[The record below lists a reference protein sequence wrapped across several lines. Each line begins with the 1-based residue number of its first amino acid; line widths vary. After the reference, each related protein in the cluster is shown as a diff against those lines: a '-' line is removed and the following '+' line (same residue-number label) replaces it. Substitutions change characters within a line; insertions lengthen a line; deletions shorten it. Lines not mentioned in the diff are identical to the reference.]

1 MTTRVREDPDA
12 ILEDILPGVK
22 ATGCEYAVI
31 EDRRRA
37 IKKALTEYR
46 PGDVVIIAGKGHE
59 DYQIIGTVKQHFDD
73 RETALQII
81 EQEI

>member
-1 MTTRVREDPDA
+1 MGEAAGKYSDYCVVTSDNPRTEDPDA

-46 PGDVVIIAGKGHE
+46 PGDVVHYRG
-59 DYQIIGTVKQHFDD
+59 QRT
-73 RETALQII
+73 
-81 EQEI
+81 